1 MNEVVNNLDAVC
13 ESSSCLSCRLAG
25 KLRADLKFTTIDEI
39 LKQGLHA
46 FLVQFL
52 EQINQIGA
60 EISRE
65 FLVPA

>member
-1 MNEVVNNLDAVC
+1 MRKC
-13 ESSSCLSCRLAG
+13 QLSELSTGRQTPE
-25 KLRADLKFTTIDEI
+25 LKFTTIDEI
-39 LKQGLHA
+39 LKRGLHA

-52 EQINQIGA
+52 EHINLIGA